1 MKYLYG
7 DSTPSPLQSNFLAY
21 LRDALEFCVHLL
33 LAQERIN
40 ALRRDHKA
48 VIEHAETE
56 RVRIGG
62 LKALVIDAAEGANT
76 DGQDSISMR
85 AVKRVMS
92 AAEQAI
98 STTLA
103 ELEAKLSADGAAM
116 AARDREERDGCLE
129 SFAKWVSI
137 HGVHEGTWGLSAHLD
152 SSGRYTGEITGS
164 APFGLAWKCAI
175 ELQAT
180 HPAANGLKVGDL
192 VTQIELAIP
201 EASGWLKKATKTRPQ
216 RIDSYSVD
224 AFSTNANGYHIAI
237 RTTPHAATGLDVEIR
252 DNEVNVTLVGGR
264 ETSTVDVGEDDRQR
278 LLTLKDR
285 ALDLLTTHASVTRRV
300 VIATLDNAPMA
311 DGEDLGAVA
320 KRVIDAAAP
329 IVQQIRNHSLSPSE
343 LVIRRLLGNDRREE
357 IFVSTTSLLE
367 KVGRLPR
374 HLRPRFEPLGLE
386 WQRARTPVPGEIYV
400 EPNLYR
406 KDPAAP
412 EAVPEAVPVVVAR
425 PAPEE
430 ASVPAPAAPSVSV
443 AATSSIED
451 ALAAAMSASSS
462 SSLSASSSSS
472 SSLSAS
478 SSSNVIV
485 DSSPAPATTSQPI
498 PIPIPIDASS
508 KETMAT
514 TVKRIVGVAREGK
527 TADAYAAYAG
537 LFDDSGFAQQRP
549 QDQRQVVKLMV
560 NSKNPP
566 PASEPVLHAYRRAS
580 ARLQALIAETN
591 DPADTEL
598 LALCAKYLSEH

>member
-56 RVRIGG
+56 RVRIAG

-76 DGQDSISMR
+76 DGPESISMR

-92 AAEQAI
+92 AAEHAI

-137 HGVHEGTWGLSAHLD
+137 HGLHEGTWGLSAHLD
-152 SSGRYTGEITGS
+152 NSGRYTGEITGS

-216 RIDSYSVD
+216 RIDQYSID
-224 AFSTNANGYHIAI
+224 AFSTDANGYHIAI

-264 ETSTVDVGEDDRQR
+264 EVSTVDVGEDDRQR

-285 ALDLLTTHASVTRRV
+285 ALDLLTTHAAVSRRV

-311 DGEDLGAVA
+311 DGDDLGAVA

-400 EPNLYR
+400 EPALYR

-412 EAVPEAVPVVVAR
+412 EPIPEAVPVVVA
-425 PAPEE
+425 PAPE
-430 ASVPAPAAPSVSV
+430 AAPPAAPKVSV

-462 SSLSASSSSS
+462 SSMSAASSSSS
-472 SSLSAS
+472 
-478 SSSNVIV
+478 VIV
-485 DSSPAPATTSQPI
+485 EPAPAPVAQATSQPI
-498 PIPIPIDASS
+498 PIPIPIEANS
-508 KETMAT
+508 KETLAT
-514 TVKRIVGVAREGK
+514 TVKRIVGAAREGK
-527 TADAYAAYAG
+527 TADAYAAYAA
-537 LFDDSGFAQQRP
+537 LFDDSGFALQRS
-549 QDQRQVVKLMV
+549 QDQRQVVKLMAT
-560 NSKNPP
+560 SKNPP
-566 PASEPVLHAYRRAS
+566 PATEAVLHAYRRAS
-580 ARLQALIAETN
+580 ARLEVLIAELN

-598 LALCAKYLSEH
+598 LALCKQYLSEH